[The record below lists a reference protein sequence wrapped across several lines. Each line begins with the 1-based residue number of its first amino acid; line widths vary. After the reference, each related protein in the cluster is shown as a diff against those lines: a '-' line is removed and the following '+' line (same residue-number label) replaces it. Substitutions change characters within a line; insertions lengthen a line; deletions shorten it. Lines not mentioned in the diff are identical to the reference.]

1 LRTGVY
7 SPPMKR
13 TNLYLDEKL
22 LAKFQRLA
30 DEHGSSISHHV
41 RKAMEEYI
49 ARIAKQKGKK

>member
-1 LRTGVY
+1 
-7 SPPMKR
+7 MKR